1 MERLQAQKRQL
12 HQRAVQLRRQAAAV
26 GAAIRANLRAQ
37 AALTARLARDRVRIR
52 VLARA
57 VARAC
62 GAAPQS
68 VACQDARRAL
78 AAVQADLAATQ
89 QALAAKQA
97 QLQPLKRQVVAL
109 TREAAQLR
117 RQAAALSRQAA
128 QLARQAAP
136 LLRQARALAAQGAAL
151 QRQARALAAQATA
164 LRRQA
169 DQLAAKGASLQQQAA
184 ALQAQADSLK
194 KQQQQAQDEK
204 KQTEQMKQ
212 ELTDELTKAGGDDR
226 GTDPRLVKL
235 QDALAT
241 PANVQLVSPPAINKS
256 GDAATF
262 NAIPKTRPADPKTA
276 DLVAEMRTSVI
287 PAATGEGGITAYVG
301 GVTAANVDLAS
312 KISSKLAELILVVLA
327 LSIVLLLLAFRSLLI
342 PVQAA
347 VTNLLCVGA
356 AFGVLVAAFQ
366 WGWGLDL
373 VGLSTPYG
381 TVPIASYVPLMMF
394 AALFGLSMDYEVF
407 LVSQIA
413 QHHAAGE
420 SPRQAVRS
428 GVASSAKVI
437 AAAAIIMISVFGS
450 FILNGD
456 PTIKQFGVGLSVA
469 VLLASAMV
477 LSLAPAMLTLFGRAV
492 WWLPRWL
499 SELLPHVDI
508 EGEAEPPAPEPAA
521 QEPAAPRQG
530 PGPAPG
536 SATPDPRV

>member
-1 MERLQAQKRQL
+1 NQ
-12 HQRAVQLRRQAAAV
+12 
-26 GAAIRANLRAQ
+26 
-37 AALTARLARDRVRIR
+37 
-52 VLARA
+52 
-57 VARAC
+57 
-62 GAAPQS
+62 
-68 VACQDARRAL
+68 L
-78 AAVQADLAATQ
+78 AA
-89 QALAAKQA
+89 
-97 QLQPLKRQVVAL
+97 
-109 TREAAQLR
+109 E
-117 RQAAALSRQAA
+117 
-128 QLARQAAP
+128 
-136 LLRQARALAAQGAAL
+136 GASL
-151 QRQARALAAQATA
+151 QRQA
-164 LRRQA
+164 
-169 DQLAAKGASLQQQAA
+169 DE
-184 ALQAQADSLK
+184 LQAQADSLK
-194 KQQQQAQDEK
+194 KQQQQAQEEK

-235 QDALAT
+235 QDALAK

-262 NAIPKTRPADPKTA
+262 NAIPRTRPADPRTA
-276 DLVAEMRTSVI
+276 DLVTEMRTSVI
-287 PAATGEGGITAYVG
+287 PAATSEGGITAYVG

-327 LSIVLLLLAFRSLLI
+327 LSIVLLLIAFRSLLI

-469 VLLASAMV
+469 VLLASTMV
-477 LSLAPAMLTLFGRAV
+477 LSLAPAMLTLFGKAV
-492 WWLPRWL
+492 WWLPSWL
-499 SELLPHVDI
+499 SKLLPHVDI
-508 EGEAEPPAPEPAA
+508 EGEPDPPAPEPAA
-521 QEPAAPRQG
+521 QPQR
-530 PGPAPG
+530 PAPVPG
-536 SATPDPRV
+536 TATPDTDGPVV